1 MRSTFDTILIDA
13 SKVSYCGGVVGC
25 TSRIYNTT
33 RDSINNN
40 NVFVNKNNNTRSKNI
55 TPVGLYTREGSKSH
69 AESENHANID
79 NNTRRRASKV
89 AKTASHEVDDY
100 IGAEERAGMVLEVL
114 RRNGLTDGFVAYTDG
129 SCWNSDPN
137 RSGGAAYVVLDNHG
151 RIYRSAHKGFR
162 GTSNNRMEM
171 FAIISAVASVPKG
184 SSIVVMTDSQYS
196 IRAFTNGGTKNHDLI
211 ELFDKYGTDRDVSL
225 EWVRG
230 HDGTPLNE
238 WCDHWAGVE
247 YRAMSDAVKNCKH
260 GG

>member
-79 NNTRRRASKV
+79 INTRRRASKV

-100 IGAEERAGMVLEVL
+100 LGAEERADKVLEVL
-114 RRNGLTDGFVAYTDG
+114 RRNKFTDGFVAYTDG

-151 RIYRSAHKGFR
+151 RVYRSAHKGFR

-171 FAIISAVASVPKG
+171 LAIISAVASVPKG
-184 SSIVVMTDSQYS
+184 SCIVVLTDSQYS

-211 ELFDKYGTDRDVSL
+211 ELFDKYGMERDVCL

-230 HDGTPLNE
+230 HNGTPLNE
-238 WCDHWAGVE
+238 WCDYWSNYE
-247 YRAMSDAVKNCKH
+247 YKAMLELAKTVSK
-260 GG
+260 

>member
-40 NVFVNKNNNTRSKNI
+40 NVFVNKNNNTCSNNI
-55 TPVGLYTREGSKSH
+55 TPVSLYMREGRKIH
-69 AESENHANID
+69 AESENHACID
-79 NNTRRRASKV
+79 NNTHKRGSKV

-114 RRNGLTDGFVAYTDG
+114 RENGLSDGFVAYTDG

-171 FAIISAVASVPKG
+171 LAIISAVASVPKG
-184 SSIVVMTDSQYS
+184 SSIVVLTDSQYS
-196 IRAFTNGGTKNHDLI
+196 IRAFTYGGSKNQDLI
-211 ELFDKYGTDRDVSL
+211 ELFDKCGMDRDVSL

-247 YRAMSDAVKNCKH
+247 YRAISESLKNCKQE
-260 GG
+260 G

>member
-13 SKVSYCGGVVGC
+13 SKVSCSGGVIGC

-55 TPVGLYTREGSKSH
+55 TPVGLYTREGSKSQV
-69 AESENHANID
+69 ESENHANID
-79 NNTRRRASKV
+79 NNTRRMGKKV

-100 IGAEERAGMVLEVL
+100 IGAKERADMVREVL
-114 RRNGLTDGFVAYTDG
+114 RRNKLTNGFVAYTDG

-137 RSGGAAYVVLDNHG
+137 RCGGAAYVVLDNHG
-151 RIYRSAHKGFR
+151 RVYRSAHKGFR

-171 FAIISAVASVPKG
+171 LAIISAVASVPKG
-184 SSIVVMTDSQYS
+184 SCIVVLTDSQYS
-196 IRAFTNGGTKNHDLI
+196 IRAFTNGGTKNRDLI

-238 WCDHWAGVE
+238 WCDYWSNHE
-247 YRAMSDAVKNCKH
+247 YKAMFESAKTVSK
-260 GG
+260 